1 MNLQKFGIL
10 FFGILFLSLLA
21 FNKFGQVHSFS
32 ESIKHAEQ
40 SLARFQENFDQFT
53 NNHTLLDKITS
64 NKLSFEDVNA
74 LNNQNNF
81 IYIYKNENLIFWN
94 KNSTIPEASLSSI
107 ATEGTLLAQKNGFY
121 FALRKDYGNYQIVAL
136 QLIKNNYPI
145 ANKYLTNNFVSPYNF
160 KSSTEIL
167 SLEESVGEV
176 IHNKTGKPIFRV
188 NEDDTPSKRASI
200 IPLFLSYLSL
210 ISFWFFLYYA
220 SKWIKKR
227 HSVFFAFAFLVGMS
241 FVFFLL
247 VAFVDFEFKKTIL
260 FSPELYA
267 SQYYGRSLGDLL
279 FYSLVVFF
287 ISGFIA
293 YFFYYRRWKFSQ
305 FNYILLTVFIFLFF
319 LIINLVIKS
328 LILDSVISFELNNF
342 THVTIYTLVGFF
354 IIAFAMFSFVIY
366 LYIWTYSSYIQY
378 GSKSYYLIFAL
389 AILAMWVMFL
399 FEYTFVSL
407 LCTVF
412 FALLSC
418 SFLFLLLNRN
428 FYTRFNYILITLFF
442 TSMIGASMLSY
453 YNLNKVDL
461 RKATIADQISKNRD
475 LITEYRF
482 ELIQKDIIEDPFFK
496 KFFISQFISQK
507 DVQQRLT
514 SIYFNGYLSKY
525 NVNAIGFDLEGK
537 AIKTANS
544 NTLSDYY
551 DLLNKHAEDTFS
563 EWLFLIPRENGKNNY
578 LSILPIENNGLVS
591 GTLVIELSPKTYQ
604 KENLYPELLIEQQT
618 NPITDYSTKDE
629 FDYAVYKNSYLISQT
644 GEYPFPY
651 YYGDF
656 NAPEKFPFVMNVE
669 NFRLNFFDTNKETK
683 VVMSS
688 PKTSA
693 LVSIST
699 FSYIFCLFGILIL
712 FIYFLLQII
721 NPKIGQANVFGIS
734 FTFKNR
740 ISIAI
745 TSITVASFIIVGL
758 VTIGYF
764 SQLYIAKNTNN
775 LIKKQKLVLSSLE
788 YYIEKQT
795 KENGNELPA
804 NLNSEI
810 ASLAEIQ
817 GIDINI
823 FNLDGNLLLSSQ
835 PGVFGNG
842 LVSKK
847 INPVA
852 QYNLTK
858 LRAERYILNEA
869 IGKLI
874 YKSVYVPIR
883 SKNGVALAFLNL
895 PYFAQKETLRSELSN
910 LMVALVNVYVLLL
923 LISILLAVIVS
934 SSITRPLE
942 NISKK
947 FSLVNLDAKNE
958 PIEWDANDEI
968 GGLVKEYNKMI
979 LQIEESASIMAQSER
994 ESAWR
999 EMARQ
1004 IAHEIKNPLTP
1015 MKLGIQHLQRA
1026 IQERPEDVIE
1036 LATKVSKTM
1045 IEQIE
1050 NLADIANAFS
1060 SFAKMPT
1067 ANKEVVNLIEILQ
1080 NVVDLFQRSEESILS
1095 FDKSFDEALIYADK
1109 HQLLSV
1115 FNNLIK
1121 NALQATEETLE
1132 AKVSIELSIEGLS
1145 FKIKIKDNGVG
1156 ISQDKKHKVF
1166 VPNFTTKSSG
1176 TGLGLAISKQI
1187 VENSQGSIWFESKEN
1202 YGTTFC
1208 VILPRYLEK

>member
-1 MNLQKFGIL
+1 M
-10 FFGILFLSLLA
+10 A
-21 FNKFGQVHSFS
+21 FNKFGQVNSF
-32 ESIKHAEQ
+32 EKSIENAEQ
-40 SLARFQENFDQFT
+40 SLARFQEDFDQFT
-53 NNHTLLDKITS
+53 NDHILLDKITS
-64 NKLSFEDVNA
+64 SRLSFEEVTA
-74 LNNQNNF
+74 LNNESNF
-81 IYIYKNENLIFWN
+81 IYIYKEENLIYWN

-107 ATEGTLLAQKNGFY
+107 ASEGSLLAQKNGFY
-121 FALRKDYGNYQIVAL
+121 FALKKDYGNYQIVAL

-145 ANKYLTNNFVSPYNF
+145 ANKYLSNNFVAPYYF

-167 SLEESVGEV
+167 PLEESEGKVV
-176 IHNKTGKPIFRV
+176 YSKNGKPLFRV
-188 NEDDTPSKRASI
+188 AHDNLPAKHASTF
-200 IPLFLSYLSL
+200 PLILSYLSL
-210 ISFWFFLYYA
+210 ISFWFFVYYA
-220 SKWIKKR
+220 SKFIKQR
-227 HSVFFAFAFLVGMS
+227 YSTTRAFVLLVGMS

-247 VAFVDFEFKKTIL
+247 VGYVDFEFKKTIL

-267 SQYYGRSLGDLL
+267 SQYYGNSLGDLL
-279 FYSLVVFF
+279 FYSIVVFF

-293 YFFYYRRWKFSQ
+293 YFFYYRRWQFSQ
-305 FNYILLTVFIFLFF
+305 KSYVLFSVFVFVFF

-342 THVTIYTLVGFF
+342 TQTTVYTLVGLF

-366 LYIWTYSSYIQY
+366 LYIWIYSSYILY
-378 GSKSYYLIFAL
+378 KSKSYYLISAL
-389 AILAMWVMFL
+389 AILAIL
-399 FEYTFVSL
+399 FMLVFNFKFVALLCPFFFSL
-407 LCTVF
+407 LSS
-412 FALLSC
+412 AY
-418 SFLFLLLNRN
+418 LFLLLNRN

-442 TSMIGASMLSY
+442 TSLIGASLISY
-453 YNLNKVDL
+453 YNLSKADL
-461 RKATIADQISKNRD
+461 RKATIANQISKNRD

-482 ELIQKDIIEDPFFK
+482 ELIQKDIKMDPFFK
-496 KFFISQFISQK
+496 KFFISPFISQK

-514 SIYFNGYLSKY
+514 YIYFNGYLSKY
-525 NVNAIGFDLEGK
+525 NVNAIAFNLDGK
-537 AIKTANS
+537 AIKTADS
-544 NTLSDYY
+544 TELSRYY
-551 DLLNKHAEDTFS
+551 DILNKDAEDTFS
-563 EWLFLIPRENGKNNY
+563 EWLFLIPKENGKNNY
-578 LSILPIENNGLVS
+578 LSILPIENNGVTS
-591 GTLVIELSPKTYQ
+591 GTLVIELNPKTYQ

-618 NPITDYSTKDE
+618 NPITDYSGKEE
-629 FDYAVYKNSYLISQT
+629 FDYGIYKNNYLISQT

-651 YYGDF
+651 FFGVF
-656 NAPEKFPFVMNVE
+656 NASEIFPFVQNFK
-669 NFRLNFFDTNKETK
+669 NFRLNFFETDTETK

-688 PKTSA
+688 PRISA
-693 LVSIST
+693 LISIST
-699 FSYIFCLFGILIL
+699 FSYIFCFFGILIL
-712 FIYFLLQII
+712 LMYLLLQAV
-721 NPKIGQANVFGIS
+721 NYKLGQTNVFGIS

-745 TSITVASFIIVGL
+745 TSITVASFIIVGI

-764 SQLYIAKNTNN
+764 SQLYIVNNTDN

-795 KENGNELPA
+795 QDDSNELPV
-804 NLNSEI
+804 NLGSEI

-817 GIDINI
+817 GIDINV
-823 FNLDGNLLLSSQ
+823 FSLDGNLLLSSQ

-852 QYNLTK
+852 KYNLAE

-869 IGKLI
+869 IGKLV

-883 SKNGVALAFLNL
+883 SKNGVAVAFLNL

-923 LISILLAVIVS
+923 LVSLLLAVIVS
-934 SSITRPLE
+934 SSITRPLA
-942 NISKK
+942 NISQK

-958 PIEWDANDEI
+958 PILWEANDEI

-1026 IQERPEDVIE
+1026 IKERPEEVNE
-1036 LATKVSKTM
+1036 LAAKVSKTM

-1050 NLADIANAFS
+1050 NLAEIATAFS

-1080 NVVDLFQRSEESILS
+1080 NVVDLFQQGEQSIIS
-1095 FDKSFDEALIYADK
+1095 FTKPYNEALIYADK
-1109 HQLLSV
+1109 NQLLSV

-1121 NALQATEETLE
+1121 NALQATEENLDP
-1132 AKVSIELSIEGLS
+1132 KVILDVVLEGLT
-1145 FKIKIKDNGVG
+1145 FKIKITDNGVG
-1156 ISQDKKHKVF
+1156 ISEDKKYKVF

-1202 YGTTFC
+1202 IGTTFY
-1208 VILPRYLEK
+1208 VTLPKYFEK